1 MSHAPRGQNAPRGSH
16 APRGRDDAR
25 RLYANLRPYIWPT
38 FTGALVCGLLYSATS
53 GAVPYLVRTLVDDVL
68 VAGDASRWAVL
79 PVVIVIVFVLRGIV
93 AYGHE
98 YLGDYVGQ
106 HVVYDI
112 RRALAEHVQRLPA
125 STFDR
130 TSSGDLL
137 SRVTTDV
144 LLLRQALT
152 EGAAVMVRDVTTVVV
167 LLVVTFYLDATLAL
181 ITFVVFPAVVLPLQ
195 RLSRRMRSLSRRGL
209 DSLGNL
215 SALLQE
221 TALGH
226 RVVKAFGMQAY
237 ENARFDAESRRLLAT
252 YLRAARIQAFTS
264 PMTEVM
270 AALGVAGVLAFGGAS
285 VMAGGRTTGGFLAF
299 LSALVLL
306 YEPFKRI
313 VRTNNLLQTGLGAA
327 RRIFDLLDEPSE
339 DARDEGKLA
348 LDGFRD
354 AIRFEGVEFGYRADA
369 VLRDVDLEIR
379 AGSVVA
385 LVGPSGGGKS
395 TLADLIPR
403 FYDVSAGRIT
413 IDGNDVR
420 DLSLASL
427 REKIAV
433 VTQFTFLFNDTVR
446 ANIAYGR
453 PDLPADRIEA
463 AATAANAHTFVSRL
477 PRGYDTVV
485 GELGMQ
491 LSGGERQR
499 IAIARALLKDAP
511 ILILDEATSALDA
524 ESERAVQEAI
534 ERLMEGPTTLVIAHR
549 MTTIRHAARIVVVA
563 DGRIVETGTHA
574 ELLASGR
581 LYKRLYEVQFSEE
594 RGSDVARSAAR

>member
-1 MSHAPRGQNAPRGSH
+1 VSPASEASS
-16 APRGRDDAR
+16 DLR
-25 RLYANLRPYIWPT
+25 RLVEYLRPYLWPH
-38 FTGALVCGLLYSATS
+38 FAAAVACMLLYSASS
-53 GAVPYLVRTLVDDVL
+53 GAVPYLVRALVDDVL
-68 VAGDASRWAVL
+68 VAGNVAHHAAL
-79 PVVIVIVFVLRGIV
+79 PILIVVVFALRGVV
-93 AYGHE
+93 AYGQG

-106 HVVYDI
+106 RIVYDV

-125 STFDR
+125 AYFDR
-130 TSSGDLL
+130 TASGGIL

-152 EGAAVMVRDVTTVVV
+152 EGATVLIRDVTTVLV
-167 LLVVTFYLDATLAL
+167 LLVVTFYLDAVLAL

-195 RLSRRMRSLSRRGL
+195 ALSRRMRALSRRGL

-221 TALGH
+221 TIVGH
-226 RVVKAFGMQAY
+226 RVVKAFGMQRY
-237 ENARFDAESRRLLAT
+237 ENTRFDEESKRLLST

-270 AALGVAGVLAFGGAS
+270 AAVGVAAVLWLGGAS

-313 VRTNNLLQTGLGAA
+313 VRTNNLVQAGLGAA
-327 RRIFDLLDEPSE
+327 RRIFELLDEPGE
-339 DARDEGKLA
+339 DPLDRGDFALA
-348 LDGFRD
+348 PFRR
-354 AIRFEGVEFGYRADA
+354 AIRFEDVDFAYRSDC
-369 VLRDVDLEIR
+369 VLRGIDLEIG

-395 TLADLIPR
+395 TIADLIPR
-403 FYDVSAGRIT
+403 FYDVTAGRIT
-413 IDGNDVR
+413 IDGRDVR
-420 DLSLASL
+420 EVSLASL
-427 REKIAV
+427 RAEISV

-453 PDLPADRIEA
+453 PDLPSSAIEA
-463 AATAANAHTFVSRL
+463 AARAANAHDFVARL
-477 PRGYDTVV
+477 PEGYDTVV
-485 GELGMQ
+485 GELGIQ

-499 IAIARALLKDAP
+499 VAIARALLKDAP
-511 ILILDEATSALDA
+511 ILILDEATSALDT

-534 ERLMEGPTTLVIAHR
+534 ERLMRGRTTLVIAHR
-549 MTTIRHAARIVVVA
+549 LSTIRRADLIVVVA
-563 DGRIVETGTHA
+563 EGRIVEAGSHA
-574 ELLASGR
+574 ELMASGK
-581 LYKRLYEVQFSEE
+581 LYKRLYEGQFAEE
-594 RGSDVARSAAR
+594 GSSDVVTPASY